1 MYIILQGGVLLAWFA
16 VIRGQFS
23 QICFSR
29 RGCVGPLCH
38 LQRKLGHL
46 LPQIRIPRILGTTT
60 EAQVDNT
67 QDQLLQAGYKDT
79 LQRLAV
85 RCHSLA
91 VVAQTLVKQ

>member
-1 MYIILQGGVLLAWFA
+1 MLNVYIILQLGVLLAWFA

-60 EAQVDNT
+60 EAPRWTTRKINYYRR
-67 QDQLLQAGYKDT
+67 A
-79 LQRLAV
+79 QRLKW
-85 RCHSLA
+85 LELI
-91 VVAQTLVKQ
+91 Q

>member
-1 MYIILQGGVLLAWFA
+1 MLNMYIILQRVVLLAWFA

-29 RGCVGPLCH
+29 RGCVGPLRH

-60 EAQVDNT
+60 EAQVDNK
-67 QDQLLQAGYKDT
+67 QDRLLQASSETHLKG
-79 LQRLAV
+79 
-85 RCHSLA
+85 
-91 VVAQTLVKQ
+91 